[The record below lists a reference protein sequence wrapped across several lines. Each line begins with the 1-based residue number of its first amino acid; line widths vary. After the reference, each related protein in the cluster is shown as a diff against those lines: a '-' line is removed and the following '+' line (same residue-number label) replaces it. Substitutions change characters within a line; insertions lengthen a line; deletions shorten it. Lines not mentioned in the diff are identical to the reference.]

1 MYEKNGFR
9 IAAGLVLVLA
19 LIAGA
24 AALGYVAYNAGL
36 AQGTSATAQVAPAP
50 GAPVPYYGYGFYP
63 YHPFGFG
70 FGLLGCLAP
79 IFFLFI
85 VFALF
90 RLVVGG
96 GMGWRRHGPWGPGV
110 HGPWVPEEMR
120 RHWQE
125 KAEAWHR
132 EQHGQADAPKGGAA
146 GA

>member
-1 MYEKNGFR
+1 MYGSSGFR
-9 IAAGLVLVLA
+9 IAAGLILVLA

-36 AQGTSATAQVAPAP
+36 AQGTSNAALVAPAS
-50 GAPVPYYGYGFYP
+50 GAPMPYYGYGFYP

-70 FGLLGCLAP
+70 WLSCLAP
-79 IFFLFI
+79 IFFLFV

-96 GMGWRRHGPWGPGV
+96 GMGWRRHGPWGPGM
-110 HGPWVPEEMR
+110 HGPWMPEEMR

>member
-1 MYEKNGFR
+1 MYERSGLR

-19 LIAGA
+19 LIGGA

-36 AQGTSATAQVAPAP
+36 AQGTSNAAQVAPAS
-50 GAPVPYYGYGFYP
+50 GAPMPYYGYGFYP
-63 YHPFGFG
+63 YHPFGSG

-79 IFFLFI
+79 IFFLFV

-90 RLVVGG
+90 RLVIGG
-96 GMGWRRHGPWGPGV
+96 GMGWRRHGPWGWG
-110 HGPWVPEEMR
+110 HGPWMPEEMR

-132 EQHGQADAPKGGAA
+132 EMHGETEPPKSGEAKA
-146 GA
+146 